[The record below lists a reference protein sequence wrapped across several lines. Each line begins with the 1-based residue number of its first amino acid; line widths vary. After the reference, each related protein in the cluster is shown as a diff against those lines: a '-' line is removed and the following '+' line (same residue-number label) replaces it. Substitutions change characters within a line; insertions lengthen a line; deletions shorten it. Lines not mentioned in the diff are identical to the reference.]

1 MTLFLTAI
9 TEVITSFVSTFGTVA
24 TSLLTNTVVIYIAGL
39 GLATILVGKVISI
52 VRLRSSKKENKK

>member
-1 MTLFLTAI
+1 MADFLEAI
-9 TEVITSFVSTFGTVA
+9 GTVVSSFVTSFGTVA